1 MSMMNNLL
9 FQRYDFTKPIQ
20 IIKEDDKREI
30 LSLPEKTIIRTDHT
44 SLENDLAEILATAKL
59 AEQDSLL
66 VNFTFQEHCT
76 SEEAQW
82 ISVFQQIC
90 QPLRS
95 AWIWKIMRRY
105 VPEEY
110 TIKIENL
117 RNKWDSFYETA
128 CPGKVDKPEP
138 IQKSDFLTTATI
150 LYENPLNETDFTI
163 SSRIAQE
170 EWDAYI
176 DQLKKT
182 SRAEPD
188 RTLYL
193 TLPDTTEV
201 PFAVG
206 IKDENGTSY
215 YVLRM
220 L

>member
-1 MSMMNNLL
+1 M
-9 FQRYDFTKPIQ
+9 K
-20 IIKEDDKREI
+20 
-30 LSLPEKTIIRTDHT
+30 
-44 SLENDLAEILATAKL
+44 
-59 AEQDSLL
+59 
-66 VNFTFQEHCT
+66 
-76 SEEAQW
+76 
-82 ISVFQQIC
+82 
-90 QPLRS
+90 
-95 AWIWKIMRRY
+95 KID
-105 VPEEY
+105 
-110 TIKIENL
+110 NL
-117 RNKWDSFYETA
+117 RKKWDSYYETA
-128 CPGKVDKPEP
+128 FTGQVDKPEP

-170 EWDAYI
+170 EQDAYI

-193 TLPDTTEV
+193 ALPDTTEV